1 MASIPKMEYVPGFS
15 LHFPKELSYGYVRFK
30 GKVCPI
36 GYLSLAKLNWDSQLG
51 KLFSLPS
58 QRNFPI
64 SFKPKV
70 AIAKFIG
77 KMQRKIWY
85 YENRVGR
92 HASFP
97 HRQSV
102 KGVMFCTFGDLSTY
116 MVSINYRRFVEKFL
130 HSGILSNNQESQY
143 SLEVNITKLYYHL
156 VEIFVDSYSFNV
168 LV

>member
-1 MASIPKMEYVPGFS
+1 
-15 LHFPKELSYGYVRFK
+15 
-30 GKVCPI
+30 
-36 GYLSLAKLNWDSQLG
+36 
-51 KLFSLPS
+51 
-58 QRNFPI
+58 
-64 SFKPKV
+64 
-70 AIAKFIG
+70 
-77 KMQRKIWY
+77 MQRKIWY

-156 VEIFVDSYSFNV
+156 VEIFVESNSFNV

>member
-77 KMQRKIWY
+77 KMQK
-85 YENRVGR
+85 
-92 HASFP
+92 
-97 HRQSV
+97 
-102 KGVMFCTFGDLSTY
+102 K
-116 MVSINYRRFVEKFL
+116 
-130 HSGILSNNQESQY
+130 SGIMKSGLDAMPLFLLDDLLSYLKHLKIIFLLGFWQKKSRKAPPCL
-143 SLEVNITKLYYHL
+143 SLCHGVFFKH
-156 VEIFVDSYSFNV
+156 FFSYSESSRINCQRHDMPKPV
-168 LV
+168 WSSAAIARLL